1 MRRIEMKLES
11 NAMRKALLS
20 IAFWTLLLSVAPPA
34 FSHHGNAAYDLD
46 KPLTLNGTI
55 TEFLWVNPHV
65 QIYFDARSSS
75 GGMQHWACETVSPG
89 LLARAGWKK
98 DELKAGDHIAITLAP
113 AKSGAPVGYVLEI
126 KVSDGRDYKLG
137 QGRDRPYQ

>member
-1 MRRIEMKLES
+1 MGQLETVCAETLHNGNLQFHVVDCAVLPLAMRRTEMKLEPS
-11 NAMRKALLS
+11 AMRKALLS

-65 QIYFDARSSS
+65 QIYFDTRSVS
-75 GGMQHWACETVSPG
+75 GGMQHWACETVSPRPAG
-89 LLARAGWKK
+89 ARR
-98 DELKAGDHIAITLAP
+98 
-113 AKSGAPVGYVLEI
+113 LEE
-126 KVSDGRDYKLG
+126 GRAEG
-137 QGRDRPYQ
+137 G